1 MKKSENFLQL
11 NHIAKSYQD
20 LKVLEDVTLRVKRG
34 EFIAIIGKSGCGK
47 TTLLRLIAGLE
58 TVTGGSIIQ
67 DDVPLQGI
75 NRSAR
80 VMFQNG
86 RLLPWKKVI
95 DNVGVGLKG
104 EWKDAARK
112 MLRHVGLEEWS
123 DQYPAKLSGGQKQRV
138 ALVRALVHQ
147 PDLLL
152 LDEPLSALDA
162 LTRLDM
168 QDLVESIWEAQRL
181 TAILV
186 THDVE
191 EAVRLADRVI
201 LLEKGRISLDI
212 PIDLI
217 RPRKRF
223 NPKFGRYVEEILAKI
238 IHPNQLADS
247 SIHLTQ

>member
-58 TVTGGSIIQ
+58 TATGGSIIQ

>member
-58 TVTGGSIIQ
+58 TATGGSIIQ
-67 DDVPLQGI
+67 DDVSLQGI